1 MRDKEEIIIRSLI
14 IPSEFKNNNMKTK
27 IQVKPEAKDM
37 NRKRKKK
44 GLKNTGDS

>member
-1 MRDKEEIIIRSLI
+1 MRDKEEIVPRSLI
-14 IPSEFKNNNMKTK
+14 IPPELKNNMKTK

-37 NRKRKKK
+37 NRKRKTK

>member
-14 IPSEFKNNNMKTK
+14 IPSEFKNNMKTK
-27 IQVKPEAKDM
+27 IQIKPEAKDM